1 MHGRVPRAVRTGG
14 ADRCGL
20 RCRRLR
26 TRAGHADLRRAGNI
40 VTTRFERVPNPYP
53 QDDARW
59 DSTELWFESIA
70 LTDANGIV
78 HVTDD
83 RRIVVD
89 AGGHIAVEPSVE
101 AVGVEVQVDSVAA
114 QHDLPANAEL
124 LGVAS
129 ANPITVD
136 ALADNTCTTYFGQAQ
151 AIWRVS
157 TETSGIVCSTN
168 ALMPSS

>member
-1 MHGRVPRAVRTGG
+1 MASWSW
-14 ADRCGL
+14 ADYEDR
-20 RCRRLR
+20 
-26 TRAGHADLRRAGNI
+26 
-40 VTTRFERVPNPYP
+40 
-53 QDDARW
+53 DA
-59 DSTELWFESIA
+59 
-70 LTDANGIV
+70 IV

-89 AGGHIAVEPSVE
+89 AGGHIAVGPSAE
-101 AVGVEVQVDSVAA
+101 AVDVEVQVDSVAA

-136 ALADNTCTTYFGQAQ
+136 ELADNTCATYFGRAQ
-151 AIWRVS
+151 AIWRIPA
-157 TETSGIVCSTN
+157 ETSGIACSTN

>member
-1 MHGRVPRAVRTGG
+1 M
-14 ADRCGL
+14 
-20 RCRRLR
+20 
-26 TRAGHADLRRAGNI
+26 
-40 VTTRFERVPNPYP
+40 
-53 QDDARW
+53 
-59 DSTELWFESIA
+59 
-70 LTDANGIV
+70 

-89 AGGHIAVEPSVE
+89 AGGHIAVGPSAE
-101 AVGVEVQVDSVAA
+101 AVDVEVQVDSVAA

-136 ALADNTCTTYFGQAQ
+136 ELADNTCTTYFGRAQ
-151 AIWRVS
+151 AIWRIPA
-157 TETSGIVCSTN
+157 ETSGIVCSTN